1 MYGSAKTTQIMFY
14 EIEAAQYK
22 AQNRTLLDNLF
33 SRVVNLK
40 KINNFHND
48 DDVSRIKMTTII
60 FSDCQNW
67 IVTLSKCKSLQKLSY
82 QNCFNFDFVMFL
94 CYLPTYL
101 TTAGVDYLPTYGISH
116 TDVYQTRPFWHST
129 TFTDTTII
137 CAKLENDIAHP
148 HIVFSQ

>member
-60 FSDCQNW
+60 FSDCQYL
-67 IVTLSKCKSLQKLSY
+67 IVALSKCKSLQKLSY
-82 QNCFNFDFVMFL
+82 QICFIFDFVMFFVL
-94 CYLPTYL
+94 
-101 TTAGVDYLPTYGISH
+101 
-116 TDVYQTRPFWHST
+116 ST
-129 TFTDTTII
+129 HVPNYSWRRLLAD
-137 CAKLENDIAHP
+137 LRH
-148 HIVFSQ
+148 